1 METTRCNALLIT
13 MDDEIDYILET
24 FNFERVHVAML
35 ALDWKWSKQN
45 IQPSAVPTIERLK
58 LTAKHLLSIAYK
70 EETSVASG
78 GFLAKYHPPIKDS
91 DLLLDQKP
99 SLSLSF
105 IIVSANSEDY
115 NDD

>member
-1 METTRCNALLIT
+1 MN
-13 MDDEIDYILET
+13 DEIDYILDT
-24 FNFERVHVAML
+24 FNFDRVHVAML

-58 LTAKHLLSIAYK
+58 LTARHLLSVAYK
-70 EETSVASG
+70 EEISIASG

-91 DLLLDQKP
+91 NLLVDSSP
-99 SLSLSF
+99 ILSLSF
-105 IIVSANSEDY
+105 VLTETNSEDY

>member
-1 METTRCNALLIT
+1 MN
-13 MDDEIDYILET
+13 DEIDYILDT
-24 FNFERVHVAML
+24 FNFERVHVTMT
-35 ALDWKWSKQN
+35 ALDWKWSNQN

-58 LTAKHLLSIAYK
+58 LTARHLLSVAYK
-70 EETSVASG
+70 EETSIASG

-105 IIVSANSEDY
+105 VIVSANSESYDETL
-115 NDD
+115 